1 MNIDGAENVS
11 SAMFLLGRNS
21 LPLFSIQI
29 WYYSITL
36 LDTLSMAI
44 AEWIR
49 CRLTTKTVQ
58 IMS

>member
-21 LPLFSIQI
+21 LPPLFSIQI

-36 LDTLSMAI
+36 LDTLSI
-44 AEWIR
+44 AEWIS